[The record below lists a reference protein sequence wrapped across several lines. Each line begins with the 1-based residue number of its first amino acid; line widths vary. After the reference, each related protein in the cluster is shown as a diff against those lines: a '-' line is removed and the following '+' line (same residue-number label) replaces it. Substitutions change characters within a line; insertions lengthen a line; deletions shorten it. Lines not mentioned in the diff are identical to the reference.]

1 MFLCPF
7 GLYRSACFGIL
18 FVSILCTYC
27 SHFSWYCF
35 ISFTIFCAPVFSL
48 IKWTFT
54 NSLLIKQCHQI
65 TPTLSDIIEKTVRSY
80 DFRTTIITELKVISL
95 TLVWAG
101 TENGRKLNCPKSMI
115 YKFANPCTYLFE
127 LIDGSTSS
135 GVATDC
141 HSLTNLT
148 IITNLWFIPR
158 MQRISIADHF
168 KHLASSKVCVLQNGS
183 VGIQPV
189 SYIKLYRTVCVK
201 CLISLC
207 VFKHRV
213 NTRAMQ
219 WIKSNFDTSFASLC
233 LILYKMEY
241 VQYKL
246 SCYYKLLLRE
256 LLYVLFHIT
265 ISTAIE
271 DFRIWK

>member
-1 MFLCPF
+1 MYLLTRVNRWQNQQLRCH
-7 GLYRSACFGIL
+7 GVI
-18 FVSILCTYC
+18 
-27 SHFSWYCF
+27 H
-35 ISFTIFCAPVFSL
+35 
-48 IKWTFT
+48 
-54 NSLLIKQCHQI
+54 LLILLLLLIYDSYPECNAFPL
-65 TPTLSDIIEKTVRSY
+65 PTILSI
-80 DFRTTIITELKVISL
+80 
-95 TLVWAG
+95 
-101 TENGRKLNCPKSMI
+101 
-115 YKFANPCTYLFE
+115 
-127 LIDGSTSS
+127 
-135 GVATDC
+135 
-141 HSLTNLT
+141 
-148 IITNLWFIPR
+148 
-158 MQRISIADHF
+158 Q
-168 KHLASSKVCVLQNGS
+168 HLASSKVCVLQNGS

-271 DFRIWK
+271 DFRI